1 MGLFDSIKQAVA
13 ESPGRV
19 SKIFLEEAQQAMNQM
34 SETNRRRVLLAFLDK
49 RDEVS
54 GKISNMTEDGGLR
67 MAREFQVAGNKL
79 KKSSPLEGYPLLLV
93 GLWLETYYRPG
104 VDAYEVY
111 DYLACLTV
119 PFRYG
124 RPSES

>member
-34 SETNRRRVLLAFLDK
+34 SEADRRRVLSAFLDK
-49 RDEVS
+49 RGETWKRV
-54 GKISNMTEDGGLR
+54 SNMTVEGGLK

-79 KKSSPLEGYPLLLV
+79 KKSAPIEGYPLLLV

-104 VDAYEVY
+104 VDAYEVH

-119 PFRYG
+119 PF
-124 RPSES
+124 